1 MALAT
6 AGGLDWLEDSRFA
19 PRGHNRLVLAMIDG
33 LIAAGGVTK
42 PSLDAVA
49 FSAGPGSFTGVR
61 IGASVAQ
68 GIAAG
73 LDIPVFPVP
82 TAEAL
87 ALRMAALGLAASGD
101 EQDIRR
107 RSRVGWCYQAR
118 FAFTDGGVRC
128 VTPDRLVELGSEPCD
143 DERVAASARAVGE
156 AALRQPHRG
165 VAADRAL
172 PVYIDGDTPW
182 RPSR

>member
-1 MALAT
+1 MALAV
-6 AGGLDWLEDSRFA
+6 AGGRDWLEDGRLA

-33 LIAAGGVTK
+33 LIAAAGVPK
-42 PSLDAVA
+42 SSLDGVA

-73 LDIPVFPVP
+73 LDIPAFPIA

-87 ALRMAALGLAASGD
+87 AMRMAALGLASGGD
-101 EQDIRR
+101 ERDIRR
-107 RSRVGWCYQAR
+107 RSRAGWCYRAR
-118 FAFTDGGVRC
+118 FAFAASGVRC
-128 VTPDRLVELGSEPCD
+128 LTPDRLVEAGAGSCD
-143 DERVAASARAVGE
+143 DERVSASARAVGE
-156 AALRQPHRG
+156 AALRHPGRG

-172 PVYIDGDTPW
+172 PVYVEGDTPW
-182 RPSR
+182 RPAR